1 MELCKSCGLCI
12 GNGWLGQDRSLG
24 CKTCK
29 GVTVVDYVI
38 LSPSLFPYVWE
49 FEVLPFDPMI
59 SDAHSGVHFSLICN
73 EIDLHVNQGVTANI
87 TMAKWNNA
95 EAESFVEHLNTDK
108 IASFLHKIDALD
120 IDQVAA
126 CGINDLNAECS
137 SILINA
143 AREVGFIKDVE
154 LQPPKKNC
162 KLNTRPVQRPWV

>member
-1 MELCKSCGLCI
+1 M
-12 GNGWLGQDRSLG
+12 
-24 CKTCK
+24 
-29 GVTVVDYVI
+29 I
-38 LSPSLFPYVWE
+38 LSPSLFPYVSE

-59 SDAHSGVHFSLICN
+59 SDAHNGVHFSLICN

-108 IASFLHKIDALD
+108 IDSFLHKIDVLD

-126 CGINDLNAECS
+126 CDINDLNAECS
-137 SILINA
+137 SILIGA

-154 LQPPKKNC
+154 LQPPKKNA
-162 KLNTRPVQRPWV
+162 N